1 MTADCKS
8 AGLSSIVGSS
18 PTSSTRK
25 YAAIAQLVERIHG
38 KDEVT
43 GSNPVRGSIF
53 IYEIFY
59 GNDHDQHLARDGD
72 DDEKKYV
79 GKWILIQS

>member
-1 MTADCKS
+1 M
-8 AGLSSIVGSS
+8 
-18 PTSSTRK
+18 

-53 IYEIFY
+53 YAAIA
-59 GNDHDQHLARDGD
+59 QLLVRARKR
-72 DDEKKYV
+72 E
-79 GKWILIQS
+79 